1 MKAFFDVIIFQPFFM
16 SVQFNPVDP
25 ILCVGDDRGNV
36 TTLKLS
42 PNLRK
47 VPKLKKGQVYKLD
60 PEVEKNKIERIV
72 ELVRSK

>member
-1 MKAFFDVIIFQPFFM
+1 M
-16 SVQFNPVDP
+16 DP

-47 VPKLKKGQVYKLD
+47 LPKLKKGQVYKLD
-60 PEVEKNKIERIV
+60 HEVEKSKLEKIV